1 MFLTYY
7 LNFISLESYINELI
21 HYINM
26 GTVTLEQV
34 NENILALKEEIDEI
48 KSYIEEDNME
58 LSDDIKIKIEESR
71 KTPISKMKTQEEIEK
86 KFL

>member
-21 HYINM
+21 HYTNM